1 MAYVTASVLLLL
13 AAVAITLFHRWI
25 NSRTN
30 FSRDEVI
37 KSWDVFIKLIAAV
50 VAIIGGL
57 FAILRYTDQQRQ
69 ALQQERRV
77 ETRNTFLGAMR
88 TASSLAA
95 FPDLKTPAA

>member
-1 MAYVTASVLLLL
+1 MDYFTVSVLLLL
-13 AAVAITLFHRWI
+13 AAVAIAIFHRWI
-25 NSRTN
+25 SSRTD

-69 ALQQERRV
+69 ALHYFRR
-77 ETRNTFLGAMR
+77 FQL
-88 TASSLAA
+88 
-95 FPDLKTPAA
+95 